1 MMKYKRI
8 EIKIQTNSN
17 KFKQIQTN
25 SNEFKRFKILKLLNI
40 VKYIIMMKFII
51 IYIKYRYQSD

>member
-25 SNEFKRFKILKLLNI
+25 SNKFKQIQTSSNDLK
-40 VKYIIMMKFII
+40 F
-51 IYIKYRYQSD
+51 